1 MHNFSEQCL
10 DLARSLLSNNLQHIN
25 EDGSVSPASGETTR
39 VDEPGHAALAIGEFF
54 RASGEVELEGFDLFD
69 LTARCVTQQAFTEEA
84 SENGM
89 AYAALGLLSYG
100 ASKERNLV
108 WERLQDPTREQLDA
122 CLLARSDHK
131 DHFQAFNVAK
141 SVARFSFGLS
151 KKDDTGKV
159 IDRFVERIEA
169 NSSAGYCNDFP
180 EGNCGVFNLYGP
192 MSFIFIRQALQLHA
206 NVHLKDRKLPKL
218 RTFAEKYLRIL
229 PDMTR
234 QDGLGWNY
242 GTSVGAYGQLHSISM
257 ILQSMRD
264 QWISPEKMPLYLD
277 TLRRL
282 FQYFFV
288 TYLDQEKGDLVIR
301 DDERNTVPNHTTRM
315 ANFDAARYLCQ
326 WSRLARVI
334 GGTLAVPPPDR
345 SKIAGRLV
353 LFDKSHKKEHGLFLY
368 RDENKGL
375 QFQLPLIGPGKSPTC
390 DNLAFPH
397 CPGIFDW
404 PVNQYIPA
412 MLPELTFGDVSV
424 IPSYYGKNCV
434 TGVGLKKSFYLRFDQ
449 PDLIQTNGEFA
460 QGLGSCQ
467 VQWTFG
473 EGKITSEFSFKV
485 KNQVTL
491 DKMRLALI
499 IGSPHST
506 YRLGTTIRQGSE
518 GLRANVETDD
528 FQAKWSSFETVTDS
542 PDFRGYAGNI
552 HYIQY
557 LVRDHPLV
565 MRPGQ
570 QYKLVVSYAPAIAF
584 ADE

>member
-10 DLARSLLSNNLQHIN
+10 DLARSLLGNNLQHIN
-25 EDGSVSPASGETTR
+25 EDGSVTSAPGESSR

-69 LTARCVTQQAFTEEA
+69 LSARCVTQQAFTEEA
-84 SENGM
+84 SENGL
-89 AYAALGLLSYG
+89 AYAALGLLSFG
-100 ASKERNLV
+100 ASKERNSV
-108 WERLQDPTREQLDA
+108 WERLQDPTREQLDTS
-122 CLLARSDHK
+122 LMSRSDHK

-141 SVARFSFGLS
+141 SVARFSFGLT

-159 IDRFVERIEA
+159 IDRFVERIES
-169 NSSAGYCNDFP
+169 NSSSGYCNDFP
-180 EGNCGVFNLYGP
+180 EGNCGVFDLYGP
-192 MSFIFIRQALQLHA
+192 LSFIFIRQALQLHA

-218 RTFAEKYLRIL
+218 RTFAEKYLRML
-229 PDMTR
+229 PDMAR

-242 GTSVGAYGQLHSISM
+242 GRSVGAYGQLHCISM

-264 QWISPEKMPLYLD
+264 HWISSEKMPLYLD

-288 TYLDQEKGDLVIR
+288 TYLDQDKGDLVIR
-301 DDERNTVPNHTTRM
+301 DNERNTVPNHTTRM

-334 GGTLAVPPPDR
+334 GGSLNVPPPQR
-345 SKIAGRLV
+345 SKVAGRFV
-353 LFDKSHKKEHGLFLY
+353 TFDKSHKKEHGLFLY
-368 RDENKGL
+368 RDENSGL
-375 QFQLPLIGPGKSPTC
+375 QFQLPLIGPGPSPNC

-404 PVNQYIPA
+404 PVNRYLPV
-412 MLPELTFGDVSV
+412 MLPELTFGDVTV
-424 IPSYYGKNCV
+424 IPAYYGKNCV
-434 TGVGLKKSFYLRFDQ
+434 TGVGLRKSFYLRFDQ
-449 PDLIQTNGEFA
+449 PDLIKTDGEYA
-460 QGLGSCQ
+460 HGLGSCQ

-473 EGKITSEFSFKV
+473 DGKIQSEFNFKV

-499 IGSPHST
+499 IGSPHNE
-506 YRLGTTIRQGSE
+506 YRLGTTLRQGAE

-528 FQAKWSSFETVTDS
+528 FQAKWSSFETVTDD
-542 PDFRGYAGNI
+542 PEYRGYTGNI
-552 HYIQY
+552 HYVQF

-570 QYKLVVSYAPAIAF
+570 QYKLVLSYQPDVAF

>member
-473 EGKITSEFSFKV
+473 DGKITSEFSFKV

>member
-10 DLARSLLSNNLQHIN
+10 DLARSLLGNNLQHIN
-25 EDGSVSPASGETTR
+25 EDGSVTPASGEGPR

-54 RASGEVELEGFDLFD
+54 RASGEVELAGFDLFD
-69 LTARCVTQQAFTEEA
+69 LTARCVTQQAFTEAA
-84 SENGM
+84 SENGL

-100 ASKERNLV
+100 ASKERNSV

-122 CLLARSDHK
+122 SLLARSDHK

-141 SVARFSFGLS
+141 SVARFSFGLT

-159 IDRFVERIEA
+159 IDRFVERIESH
-169 NSSAGYCNDFP
+169 SSSGYCNDYP
-180 EGNCGVFNLYGP
+180 AGNCGIYDIYGP

-218 RTFAEKYLRIL
+218 RTFAEKYLKML
-229 PDMTR
+229 PDITR

-242 GTSVGAYGQLHSISM
+242 GRAVGAYGQLHSISM
-257 ILQSMRD
+257 ILQAMRD
-264 QWISPEKMPLYLD
+264 QWISSEKMPLYLD
-277 TLRRL
+277 ALRRL

-301 DDERNTVPNHTTRM
+301 DADRNTIPNHTTRM
-315 ANFDAARYLCQ
+315 ANYDAARYLCQ

-334 GGTLAVPPPDR
+334 GGSLGTPPPQR
-345 SKIAGRLV
+345 SKVAGRFV
-353 LFDKSHKKEHGLFLY
+353 VFDKSHKKEHGVFLY
-368 RDENKGL
+368 RDENNGL
-375 QFQLPLIGPGKSPTC
+375 QFQLPLIGPRPEVTC

-404 PVNQYIPA
+404 PVNRYLPV

-434 TGVGLKKSFYLRFDQ
+434 TGVGLKRSFYLRFDQ
-449 PDLIQTNGEFA
+449 PDLIKINGEFA
-460 QGLGSCQ
+460 HGLGSCQ

-473 EGKITSEFSFKV
+473 DGTIQSEFSFKV
-485 KNQVTL
+485 KNPTTL
-491 DKMRLALI
+491 DRMRLALV
-499 IGSPHST
+499 IGAPHST
-506 YRLGTTIRQGSE
+506 HRLGTTLRQGTE

-528 FQAKWSSFETVTDS
+528 FQAKWSSFETVSED
-542 PDFRGYAGNI
+542 PDYRGYSGNI
-552 HYIQY
+552 HYVQY

-570 QYKLVVSYAPAIAF
+570 QYKLSLSYNPDIAF

>member
-234 QDGLGWNY
+234 QDGLGWNF

-368 RDENKGL
+368 RDENNGL

-473 EGKITSEFSFKV
+473 EGK
-485 KNQVTL
+485 
-491 DKMRLALI
+491 
-499 IGSPHST
+499 
-506 YRLGTTIRQGSE
+506 
-518 GLRANVETDD
+518 
-528 FQAKWSSFETVTDS
+528 
-542 PDFRGYAGNI
+542 
-552 HYIQY
+552 
-557 LVRDHPLV
+557 
-565 MRPGQ
+565 
-570 QYKLVVSYAPAIAF
+570 
-584 ADE
+584 